1 MKTGLGLIQPD
12 LLVGLS
18 EAVTVTSVAGKI
30 LKQRLT
36 AKNPR
41 YE

>member
-18 EAVTVTSVAGKI
+18 EAVTVTSVAGKF
-30 LKQRLT
+30 LSKG
-36 AKNPR
+36 
-41 YE
+41 